1 MNFPTRS
8 VEVDRLNAATM
19 GLSQKDVA
27 TSMLTSLAGSSLFAP
42 NFWLNPK
49 NLVNYFVV
57 VQTPQ
62 PLVYDTR
69 TLLESPLTAQNNGS
83 LRTGRPGPPNI
94 VVGPPGPV
102 VATRLGDR

>member
-1 MNFPTRS
+1 MERALADLLDRLITPDVIALRRLS
-8 VEVDRLNAATM
+8 DKLVEVDRLKAATM

-27 TSMLTSLAGSSLFAP
+27 TSMLTSLASSSVFAP

-62 PLVYDTR
+62 RQIHDLQ
-69 TLLESPLTAQNNGS
+69 TLMTKGNLALD
-83 LRTGRPGPPNI
+83 L
-94 VVGPPGPV
+94 
-102 VATRLGDR
+102 ATQDLKK